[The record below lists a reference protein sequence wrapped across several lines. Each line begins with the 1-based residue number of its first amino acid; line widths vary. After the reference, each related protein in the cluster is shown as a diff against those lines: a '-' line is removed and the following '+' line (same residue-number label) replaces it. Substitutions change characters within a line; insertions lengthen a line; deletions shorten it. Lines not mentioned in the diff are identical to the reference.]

1 MPIMAE
7 QIGSLGDFDGD
18 SIPDIFV
25 RDGFFDPVITI
36 ITLNADGSL
45 KNSTDV
51 DLTGTSVSGAWFEQ
65 ADGIGDVDGNGVPDL
80 AIGDGFDSEDAS
92 QAGAVFI
99 VLMNADAT
107 VSSVQKI
114 NQTNSGNW
122 LKSTSDDLFG
132 RSVAGVGDIDG
143 DGVPDLLVGSEQDN
157 DPTVDAGS
165 AWIITLNNDGS
176 LKAARKIADGTNGLN
191 LGLDTDDRF
200 SESLGLIG
208 DSDGDGLI
216 EFGIGAPRDDDGS
229 SNKGALYILEFDKPA
244 CPRPENTRLDAL
256 SSSSVTVAWDP
267 VDEATL
273 YRIEGRRIGSAT
285 QAGNTAATTFIRGGL
300 QANRDYEWRV
310 RSICGTLASGWTDF
324 FQFTTPVLRNG
335 ELLAADISPNPASDY
350 LQIKG
355 LDGQLSVR
363 ILTLQ
368 GTLMQSA
375 NGTSEAGQGLYIA
388 LDNLPAGVYMVEV
401 RNDNGEFAQSKLIV
415 Q

>member
-1 MPIMAE
+1 
-7 QIGSLGDFDGD
+7 
-18 SIPDIFV
+18 
-25 RDGFFDPVITI
+25 
-36 ITLNADGSL
+36 
-45 KNSTDV
+45 
-51 DLTGTSVSGAWFEQ
+51 
-65 ADGIGDVDGNGVPDL
+65 
-80 AIGDGFDSEDAS
+80 
-92 QAGAVFI
+92 
-99 VLMNADAT
+99 
-107 VSSVQKI
+107 
-114 NQTNSGNW
+114 
-122 LKSTSDDLFG
+122 
-132 RSVAGVGDIDG
+132 
-143 DGVPDLLVGSEQDN
+143 
-157 DPTVDAGS
+157 
-165 AWIITLNNDGS
+165 
-176 LKAARKIADGTNGLN
+176 
-191 LGLDTDDRF
+191 
-200 SESLGLIG
+200 
-208 DSDGDGLI
+208 
-216 EFGIGAPRDDDGS
+216 
-229 SNKGALYILEFDKPA
+229 
-244 CPRPENTRLDAL
+244 
-256 SSSSVTVAWDP
+256 VAWDP